1 MRNASISPLSSVLY
15 CSARG
20 VALTAL
26 VTYLSLGFATTNASA
41 AVAAKTAAPKIT
53 LAVFVRTLLPQA
65 PENFAAMRG
74 VKDDFDTYYVRYKVL
89 PKFTSMCASC
99 TVYDQYARGT
109 YIENWYLQDRW
120 NVASSWNAAKTES
133 YIKTQLTPVLSGFSL
148 HRTIEYKYPTLVWRN
163 PKNEWVSVDTFNGG
177 FTVQVGHDLAKSVHV
192 LLPPS
197 QAQLGELRN
206 AAENA
211 IKLGVPP
218 ATNNFDVLRTTDK
231 QKNIFGDYDYGVNM
245 SFGPMFRKCDISDIS
260 IGFGYSDFQPK
271 WVLSCDT
278 ISMAGTR
285 AGLEENVRSAVYDAL
300 PYGFNSVTDKDALL
314 LDDYR
319 WDNSDS
325 VSVNI
330 SSYEDKGIVN
340 FTLSIY
346 HFLPKPTS
354 TSTP

>member
-1 MRNASISPLSSVLY
+1 MNMRNAFSI
-15 CSARG
+15 A

-26 VTYLSLGFATTNASA
+26 LTSFSQGFGVGNASA
-41 AVAAKTAAPKIT
+41 KAVKTVAPKVT
-53 LAVFVRTLLPQA
+53 LAAFVRGLLPEA
-65 PENFAAMRG
+65 PTNFDTMRG

-89 PKFTSMCASC
+89 PKFSSSC
-99 TVYDQYARGT
+99 GACKVYDEYARGT
-109 YIENWYLQDRW
+109 YIENWYVQDRW
-120 NVASSWNAAKTES
+120 TVGSTWNATKTES

-148 HRTIEYKYPTLVWRN
+148 HRTVDYKYPTLVWRN
-163 PKNEWVSVDTFNGG
+163 PRNEWVYVDTFNGG
-177 FTVQVGHDLAKSVHV
+177 FTVRVGRDLPKNVHV

-197 QAQLGELRN
+197 QAQLAELRN

-218 ATNNFDVLRTTDK
+218 ATDNFDVLRTTDK

-245 SFGPMFRKCDISDIS
+245 SFGPMFRKCDISNITTGL
-260 IGFGYSDFQPK
+260 GFSDFQPK

-278 ISMAGTR
+278 VSMAGTR

-300 PYGFNSVTDKDALL
+300 PYGFNAVTDKDALL

-319 WDNSDS
+319 WDNESS

-330 SSYEDKGIVN
+330 SSYEDTGIVN
-340 FTLSIY
+340 FTISIY